1 MFPQARGQRQSPVD
15 IVTSKTQNSGD
26 LQENPLRWTY
36 VPENTRSL
44 VNPGYCWRVDVNG
57 KGSMLTG
64 GPLQKEQFIL
74 EQFHCH
80 WGCSDSRGSEHT
92 VDGESFAGEL
102 HLVHWNQSKYKS
114 FAEAAGHPDG
124 LAVLGVFLKVGK
136 PHPELDIIA
145 RLLPFITH
153 KGDRVTLNKPLDPA
167 RLLPE
172 GKAYW
177 TYLGSLT
184 TPPCSESV
192 TWILFKE
199 PIEVSHEQLEL
210 FREMRCYDAAEEC
223 PCDGTLNKQFEYG
236 KVINNFRP
244 PLELGNRQL
253 PCRMGK
259 AKKLKLHHNKP
270 NPTGLM
276 EVNELIEQGLAE
288 SAKSGTPVEA
298 IVEQLESA
306 VVEEKICGLQ
316 SLATICQGEANIGEL
331 VRNNVIRIAASLLV
345 DPDQSVRHATAGAL
359 RNLSVI
365 SVELCEF
372 MVDQDVLTPLLA
384 LLVRFP
390 SNGQWTPTFDKNM
403 QNQMDEHSDTFLHA
417 VNLLWNLC
425 ESTSDALNAFNQS
438 QLLENFVSFLDY
450 NVYGQEIAIA
460 VAQCLLVVSEDNA
473 SSWRVLANH
482 GAELLSL
489 LTIQAT
495 DNATLMLRALSAGI
509 IGNVPVLLS
518 SHTSKVLISVSKTLE
533 MNHRSAL
540 GNLTSMLPLEQQK
553 DLVDLEVTDD
563 VVFDDETEAQS
574 HQRRRKADLPSEG
587 ELTVRDVGRLLQ
599 AQRIAAEILT
609 NICSSE
615 DDWQSE
621 SNDNDNNAGSDAE
634 SVYDYDTNGLNES
647 VENTDKI
654 SVEVLEAIK
663 SLALVEKL
671 WQKAQPVA
679 ENVYQIL
686 VESEQST
693 LKKLDALRI
702 SAMLCLHNLC
712 NNISTD
718 DLGGPTAVYNVWID
732 LGQQVFQGQRN
743 AKLLEA
749 STSLMR
755 AALEHLRKSPELF
768 QQMTENDLQLMLNGV
783 TGCEDIEIRANWLR
797 MLGILGCLLPESHV
811 KVIIDFVLNTCAN
824 EADVWVLAE
833 ALDSMMDIFAD
844 NDWHSIMHELG
855 MVTKCKQLDRIMRE
869 KLKRDKRQL
878 GDRFPAVSTVRTNL
892 GRFCKYL
899 ETELKTFKPNMES

>member
-1 MFPQARGQRQSPVD
+1 
-15 IVTSKTQNSGD
+15 
-26 LQENPLRWTY
+26 
-36 VPENTRSL
+36 
-44 VNPGYCWRVDVNG
+44 
-57 KGSMLTG
+57 
-64 GPLQKEQFIL
+64 
-74 EQFHCH
+74 
-80 WGCSDSRGSEHT
+80 
-92 VDGESFAGEL
+92 
-102 HLVHWNQSKYKS
+102 
-114 FAEAAGHPDG
+114 
-124 LAVLGVFLKVGK
+124 
-136 PHPELDIIA
+136 
-145 RLLPFITH
+145 
-153 KGDRVTLNKPLDPA
+153 
-167 RLLPE
+167 
-172 GKAYW
+172 
-177 TYLGSLT
+177 
-184 TPPCSESV
+184 
-192 TWILFKE
+192 
-199 PIEVSHEQLEL
+199 
-210 FREMRCYDAAEEC
+210 
-223 PCDGTLNKQFEYG
+223 
-236 KVINNFRP
+236 
-244 PLELGNRQL
+244 
-253 PCRMGK
+253 MGK
-259 AKKLKLHHNKP
+259 AKKLKLHRNQT

-316 SLATICQGEANIGEL
+316 SLATICQGEANVAEL

-384 LLVRFP
+384 LLIRFP
-390 SNGQWTPTFDKNM
+390 SNGQWTPLFDKNM
-403 QNQMDEHSDTFLHA
+403 QDQMDEHSDTFLHA

-425 ESTSDALNAFNQS
+425 ESTSDAVNAFNQS

-450 NVYGQEIAIA
+450 NVYGLEIAIA

-473 SSWRVLANH
+473 SSWRVLSNH
-482 GAELLSL
+482 GAELASL
-489 LTIQAT
+489 LTIQVE
-495 DNATLMLRALSAGI
+495 DNTTLMLRALAAGI

-518 SHTSKVLISVSKTLE
+518 SHTSKVLICVSKTLE

-553 DLVDLEVTDD
+553 DVVDLEVTDD

-574 HQRRRKADLPSEG
+574 HLRRRRADLPTAG

-615 DDWQSE
+615 DDWQSD
-621 SNDNDNNAGSDAE
+621 SNDNDNNGSDAE

-686 VESEQST
+686 AESEQST

-743 AKLLEA
+743 EKLLEA

-768 QQMTENDLQLMLNGV
+768 QQMTENDLQLMLSGV

-824 EADVWVLAE
+824 EADVWVLSE

-855 MVTKCKQLDRIMRE
+855 MITKCKQLDRIMRE

>member
-153 KGDRVTLNKPLDPA
+153 KGDRVSIGSLRDRQVTLNKPLDPA

-223 PCDGTLNKQFEYG
+223 PCDETLNKQFDYG

-253 PCRMGK
+253 RE
-259 AKKLKLHHNKP
+259 
-270 NPTGLM
+270 GLGGS
-276 EVNELIEQGLAE
+276 E
-288 SAKSGTPVEA
+288 KSGTPVEA

-306 VVEEKICGLQ
+306 VTEEKICGLQ
-316 SLATICQGEANIGEL
+316 SLATICQGEINVGEL
-331 VRNNVIRIAASLLV
+331 VGNNVIRIASSLLV
-345 DPDQSVRHATAGAL
+345 DPDKSVRHATAGAL
-359 RNLSVI
+359 RNVSVV

-384 LLVRFP
+384 LLTRYP

-403 QNQMDEHSDTFLHA
+403 QNQMDEHSDTFLQA

-438 QLLENFVSFLDY
+438 QLLENFVTFLNY
-450 NVYGQEIAIA
+450 NVYGLEIAIA

-482 GAELLSL
+482 GSELTSL
-489 LTIQAT
+489 LAIDVV
-495 DNATLMLRALSAGI
+495 DNSSLMLRTLAAAI
-509 IGNVPVLLS
+509 IGNVPVLLN
-518 SHTSKVLISVSKTLE
+518 SHTSQVLICVSKTLE
-533 MNHRSAL
+533 TNHRSAL
-540 GNLTSMLPLEQQK
+540 GNLTSMLPLEPQK

-563 VVFDDETEAQS
+563 VVFDEETEAQS

-587 ELTVRDVGRLLQ
+587 ELEVRNVGRLLQ

-621 SNDNDNNAGSDAE
+621 GNENDDNGGSDAE
-634 SVYDYDTNGLNES
+634 SVYDYDTNTLNES
-647 VENTDKI
+647 VENTDKVP
-654 SVEVLEAIK
+654 VEVLEAIK

-686 VESEQST
+686 VESEQGT
-693 LKKLDALRI
+693 LKKLDGMRI

-712 NNISTD
+712 NNISTE
-718 DLGGPTAVYNVWID
+718 DLGGPAAVYNVWID
-732 LGQQVFQGQRN
+732 LGQQVFQGERN
-743 AKLLEA
+743 EKLLEA

-783 TGCEDIEIRANWLR
+783 TGCEDVEIRANWLR

-811 KVIIDFVLNTCAN
+811 KAIIDFVLNTCAN
-824 EADVWVLAE
+824 EEDVWVLAE

-855 MVTKCKQLDRIMRE
+855 MIAKCKQLDRIMRE

-892 GRFCKYL
+892 SRFCKYL
-899 ETELKTFKPNMES
+899 ETELKNFKPNMES